1 MYICYII
8 HIMFNYIF
16 MRIFFIYIS
25 ILLLSFSTHVN
36 AQGNKKEMYSPSL
49 TEAYARMDAVQSPKV
64 ANKPL
69 IGISLGYNPKKN
81 SVNTVYVQSVLKN
94 GGVPYLV
101 PVTDDVETL
110 RQIVSQL
117 DGLVMT
123 GGEDINPK
131 FYGEEN
137 HPELGEVNHERDSYD
152 LTLVKLA
159 IEHNVPILGICR
171 GLQLINV
178 ALGGTLYQDLP
189 SQHSQQ
195 INHRQESGTIL
206 AHKVLVTPNTQTS
219 KVLGVSELMA
229 NSLHHQAIKKL
240 APGLKITGKA
250 EDGVVEMIEG
260 YPTRPILAVQYH
272 PEYFAS
278 EGDTLMSK
286 FFRHL
291 INKADTFQ
299 LAKEIH
305 SRILSVDTHTDT
317 PLWFRSGYS
326 VGLRKN
332 NAVSIQKMT
341 EGKLDAQ
348 FLAAFLSQKERDDAS
363 LQKAVEKCQGLIR
376 NIYADVEKYKD
387 ACGIALTEKDAWELK
402 KQGKKAFFIGIE
414 NGYGIGKDLK
424 NILKFKN
431 MGVNYI
437 TLCHSYDNDI
447 CHSSTNTE
455 DASKGLTAFGREV
468 VKEMNRVSMMIDL
481 SHANEATF
489 WDVIKLSTDPIIASH
504 SGAKSCCLHNRNL
517 TDDQLRA
524 LAKNGGV
531 AQVCIYKSYLNKNKD
546 LASVDDVIRHIDHIV
561 KVAGIDHVGIGSD
574 FDGGGGVAG
583 CMGDNDMI
591 NITVRLI
598 ERGYSEED
606 IRKIW
611 GGNFFRVMNQVQR

>member
-1 MYICYII
+1 
-8 HIMFNYIF
+8 
-16 MRIFFIYIS
+16 MRIFFIYIY
-25 ILLLSFSTHVN
+25 ILLLAFSTTVH
-36 AQGNKKEMYSPSL
+36 AQEKNKSLYSPAL
-49 TEAYARMDAVQSPKV
+49 TEVYARIDAVQSPKV

-123 GGEDINPK
+123 GGEDIDPK
-131 FYGEEN
+131 YYGEEN
-137 HPELGEVNHERDSYD
+137 HSQLGEVNVERDSYD

-159 IEHNVPILGICR
+159 IEHNIPILGICR

-178 ALGGTLYQDLP
+178 AMGGTLYQDLP
-189 SQHSQQ
+189 SQHSQE
-195 INHRQESGTIL
+195 IIHRQESGTIL
-206 AHKVLVTPNTQTS
+206 AHKVLVTPDTQTY
-219 KVLGVSELMA
+219 KVLGVSELMT
-229 NSLHHQAIKKL
+229 NSLHHQAIRKL
-240 APGLKITGKA
+240 APELKITGKA

-260 YPTRPILAVQYH
+260 YPTRSVLAVQYH

-278 EGDTLMSK
+278 EGDTLMGK

-305 SRILSVDTHTDT
+305 SRILSIDTHTDT
-317 PLWFRSGYS
+317 PLWFRRGYS

-332 NAVSIQKMT
+332 NAVSIQKMN
-341 EGKLDAQ
+341 EGKLDVQ

-363 LQKAVEKCQGLIR
+363 LQKAVDRCNGLIQS
-376 NIYADVEKYKD
+376 IYADVEKYKD
-387 ACGIALTEKDAWELK
+387 ACGIALTEEDAWKLK
-402 KQGKKAFFIGIE
+402 KEGKKAFFIGIE
-414 NGYGIGKDLK
+414 NGYGIGKDLS
-424 NILKFKN
+424 NILKYKK

-447 CHSSTNTE
+447 CNSSTNTS

-468 VKEMNRVSMMIDL
+468 VKEMNRVGMIIDL
-481 SHANEATF
+481 SHASEGTF
-489 WDVIKLSTDPIIASH
+489 WDVIQLSTDPIIASH
-504 SGAKSCCLHNRNL
+504 SGAKACCYHNRNL

-531 AQVCIYKSYLNKNKD
+531 AQVCIYKSYLNKNRNV
-546 LASVDDVIRHIDHIV
+546 ASIEDVIRHIDHIV

-598 ERGYSEED
+598 ERGYSEEE